1 MKNYNDNDKYDH
13 CCYCCEYS
21 SPILDGEQFLCKKKG
36 VVSHDHACSSFIFDP
51 LKKEVSV
58 RFFKSEHSSEDFKI

>member
-1 MKNYNDNDKYDH
+1 MKKRTDKYDH

-21 SPILDGEQFLCKKKG
+21 NAILDGETFLCKKRG
-36 VVSHDHACSSFIFDP
+36 VVSPDFACSAFIFDP

-58 RFFKSEHSSEDFKI
+58 RFINTSLDANDFKI

>member
-1 MKNYNDNDKYDH
+1 MKKNNYKYDH

-21 SPILDGEQFLCKKKG
+21 SPILDGESFICKKNG
-36 VVSHDHACSSFIFDP
+36 VVPAEFACSSFIFDP

-58 RFFKSEHSSEDFKI
+58 KFLDSSHSADDFKL

>member
-1 MKNYNDNDKYDH
+1 MKKDTRYDH

-21 SPILDGEQFLCKKKG
+21 SALPDGESFLCKKKG
-36 VVSHDHACSSFIFDP
+36 VVPAEFACSAFIFDP

-58 RFFKSEHSSEDFKI
+58 RFIKSDIDPEDFKI

>member
-1 MKNYNDNDKYDH
+1 MKNKTYKYDH

-21 SPILDGEQFLCKKKG
+21 SPILDGQSFLCKKKG
-36 VVSHDHACSSFIFDP
+36 VVLPDFACSSFIYDP

-58 RFFKSEHSSEDFKI
+58 KLVMQQHSADDFKI